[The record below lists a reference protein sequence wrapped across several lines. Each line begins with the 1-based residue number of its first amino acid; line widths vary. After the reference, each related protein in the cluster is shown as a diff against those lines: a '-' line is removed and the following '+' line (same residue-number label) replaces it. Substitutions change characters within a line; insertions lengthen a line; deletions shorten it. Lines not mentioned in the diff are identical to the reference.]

1 MKSMEIYCAGTC
13 FNLGLRLNRIL
24 RQAAAQHLVDV
35 NYLFALLLR
44 LQHFLAPLF
53 DPGQR
58 STWILL
64 LQE

>member
-1 MKSMEIYCAGTC
+1 MEIYCAGTC
-13 FNLGLRLNRIL
+13 FNFGLRLSRIL
-24 RQAAAQHLVDV
+24 GHAAAQHLVDV
-35 NYLFALLLR
+35 NYLFALFLR

>member
-1 MKSMEIYCAGTC
+1 MNSIEIYCAGTC
-13 FNLGLRLNRIL
+13 FNFGLRLNRIL
-24 RQAAAQHLVDV
+24 GHAAAQHLVDV